1 MKARLALPLVL
12 LLMLIAMTVLPAM
25 ASAATVIQCVGQET
39 SGFSPGLTLTSK
51 PTTLS
56 ITIDLATCT
65 GISDPPVTSLFLQ
78 FSATVSASCVAPLD
92 GLLTT
97 YTPVYTWNTGD
108 TSTIELSVTGTRAG
122 AVQIITGVGEIIDGL
137 FEGAS
142 AVFVQTLPIPNV
154 LDCLAPPGVT
164 EITGPVTM
172 TITLAE

>member
-1 MKARLALPLVL
+1 MNARLALPLAL
-12 LLMLIAMTVLPAM
+12 LLMLVGMAVLPAT
-25 ASAATVIQCVGQET
+25 ASAATVIQCVGPET
-39 SGFSPGLTLTSK
+39 SGFSPGLTLTPKS
-51 PTTLS
+51 TTLD

-65 GISDPPVTSLFLQ
+65 GISDPPVTSLFLHTT
-78 FSATVSASCVAPLD
+78 ATVSASCVAPLD

-108 TSTIELSVTGTRAG
+108 TSTIELTVTGSRAG
-122 AVQIITGVGEIIDGL
+122 AVQVITGVGEIIDGL

-142 AVFVQTLPIPNV
+142 AVFVHALPIPNV

-164 EITGPVTM
+164 EITGPAMM

>member
-1 MKARLALPLVL
+1 MKARLAMPLAL
-12 LLMLIAMTVLPAM
+12 LLLLGAMAVLPAT

-39 SGFSPGLTLTSK
+39 VGFSPGLTVTSK
-51 PTTLS
+51 STTLS

-78 FSATVSASCVAPLD
+78 TTATVAASCVAPLD

-97 YTPVYTWNTGD
+97 YTPVYTWSTGD
-108 TSTIELSVTGTRAG
+108 TSAIELSVTGTRAG
-122 AVQIITGVGEIIDGL
+122 AVQVITGVGEIIDGL

-142 AVFVQTLPIPNV
+142 AVFVHTLPIPNV

-164 EITGPVTM
+164 ELSGPAMM
-172 TITLAE
+172 TITLPE